1 MFQRNVAGRFKI
13 SVAFLLLLSSAV
25 VLSHPAFAQ
34 SWGQLKEAA
43 IDASSKKD
51 FAGAEQYW
59 KKSLEVSGGSGPRY
73 VQSIAGLAKLY
84 VDSDKSDQAQE
95 LYKKIEGGASASSLS
110 DDERSAL
117 TVYAQLLKQKGSAD
131 QAAELEKKFSLT
143 AVKKNEGSDSTA
155 ESSSPASSLGADPK
169 TAAQNDSATWSA
181 GYKSASEAFAQKN
194 YAQAEKL
201 LKEILPIAEKPG
213 ASSMAIGTLSMLEDI
228 SRAQGKT
235 ADGESYSIR
244 KVAAVRMAKGP
255 MTKEFA
261 QALMSHATWLRKLNR
276 KPEAIAEE
284 GKAEAILSRITP
296 IQNAAGGSSSAAST
310 AIDAS
315 GARSGG
321 IYSRAKAVQGFGGQL
336 NNIINSPDN

>member
-13 SVAFLLLLSSAV
+13 SVAFLLMSSAV
-25 VLSHPAFAQ
+25 FFSNPTFAQ

-43 IDASSKKD
+43 VDASSKKD
-51 FAGAEQYW
+51 FAAAEQFW

-84 VDSDKSDQAQE
+84 VDSNKSDEAQE
-95 LYKKIEGGASASSLS
+95 LYKKIESGASASSLN

-117 TVYAQLLKQKGSAD
+117 TDYAQLLKQKGSAD

-143 AVKKNEGSDSTA
+143 AVKKDESAASVASASATSSAGA
-155 ESSSPASSLGADPK
+155 EPK
-169 TAAQNDSATWSA
+169 SVAQKDSATWSA
-181 GYKSASEAFAQKN
+181 GFKSASEAFAQKN

-213 ASSMAIGTLSMLEDI
+213 ASSMAISTLSMLEDI

-255 MTKEFA
+255 MTKDFA

-336 NNIINSPDN
+336 NSIINNPDN

>member
-1 MFQRNVAGRFKI
+1 MFQRNVARRIKI
-13 SVAFLLLLSSAV
+13 SFAFFLMSTAV
-25 VLSHPAFAQ
+25 VFSHPTLAQ

-43 IDASSKKD
+43 VDASSKKD

-73 VQSIAGLAKLY
+73 VQSVAGLAKLY
-84 VDSDKSDQAQE
+84 AESNKPEQAHE
-95 LYKKIEGGASASSLS
+95 LYKKIESVASASNLS

-117 TVYAQLLKQKGSAD
+117 TDYAQFLKQKGSAD
-131 QAAELEKKFSLT
+131 QSAELEKKFSL
-143 AVKKNEGSDSTA
+143 AELKKD
-155 ESSSPASSLGADPK
+155 ESSSSPLPAAVSSPSGADPK
-169 TAAQNDSATWSA
+169 AAAQKDSSTWSA
-181 GYKSASEAFAQKN
+181 GFKSASEAFSQKN

-201 LKEILPIAEKPG
+201 LKEILPLAEKY
-213 ASSMAIGTLSMLEDI
+213 SSSTMAVSTLSLLEDI
-228 SRAQGKT
+228 SSAQGKT
-235 ADGESYSIR
+235 ADGESYAMR
-244 KVAAVRMAKGP
+244 KVAAVRAAKGP

-261 QALMSHATWLRKLNR
+261 QALMAHAGWLRKLNR
-276 KPEAIAEE
+276 KSEAIAEE
-284 GKAEAILSRITP
+284 GKAESILAHITP
-296 IQNAAGGSSSAAST
+296 MQNLGGGSTSAAPT